1 MEKRVV
7 RDPRRRCFWVLNP
20 ERVVVRSAPP
30 LVGTKTRTVT
40 GATKPAHPKG
50 RTGLASSHLTSRRK
64 LPHEG
69 RKSLCRSGCG
79 QSHLGGGLGP
89 RTLGWSQ
96 QRRGKKGAGEAFGSD
111 P

>member
-1 MEKRVV
+1 MALLCCSDGRCVAV
-7 RDPRRRCFWVLNP
+7 NTLHSLPHARTPAQRRRCFWVRHP

-69 RKSLCRSGCG
+69 RKSLCRSGYG
-79 QSHLGGGLGP
+79 QRHLGGGLGP
-89 RTLGWSQ
+89 RAL
-96 QRRGKKGAGEAFGSD
+96 D
-111 P
+111 